1 MKVFGIT
8 GWKNSGKTHLM
19 ERLVKEF
26 KSRNFSVSTI
36 KNAHHG
42 FDVDQPGKDSFRH
55 RQAGAQEVI
64 VASSKRWVLM
74 HENNDD
80 EKIRLKDLLK
90 KLSKVDLVLVEGF
103 KQERHPKIEVVRQ
116 VKDQRLIAENDQT
129 IIALA
134 TDKNI
139 DINKTQL
146 NLNDTIGV
154 ADFIGNYLEL

>member
-1 MKVFGIT
+1 LKIFGIT

-19 ERLVKEF
+19 ERLVAEF
-26 KSRNFSVSTI
+26 KSRSLSVSTI

-55 RQAGAQEVI
+55 RQAGAQEVLI
-64 VASSKRWVLM
+64 ASEKRWVLM
-74 HENNDD
+74 HENTD
-80 EKIRLKDLLK
+80 ELQPSLTDLVK

-134 TDKNI
+134 TDTNI
-139 DINKTQL
+139 NINKTQL

>member
-80 EKIRLKDLLK
+80 EKIRLKDLMK
-90 KLSKVDLVLVEGF
+90 KLSKKGYDFVVFWEDDDWY
-103 KQERHPKIEVVRQ
+103 HPK
-116 VKDQRLIAENDQT
+116 
-129 IIALA
+129 
-134 TDKNI
+134 
-139 DINKTQL
+139 
-146 NLNDTIGV
+146 
-154 ADFIGNYLEL
+154 YLEWLIGEWVKKNKPNFFGVGETYYYNLLIGKSHHMPHPGRTSAFCTLIKLP

>member
-1 MKVFGIT
+1 
-8 GWKNSGKTHLM
+8 M

-116 VKDQRLIAENDQT
+116 VKDQRLIAENDKT

-134 TDKNI
+134 TDTNI
-139 DINKTQL
+139 NINKNSIKFKRHDRCSGL
-146 NLNDTIGV
+146 YR
-154 ADFIGNYLEL
+154 NYLEL

>member
-55 RQAGAQEVI
+55 RQAGAQEVLI
-64 VASSKRWVLM
+64 ASEKRWVLM
-74 HENNDD
+74 HENSD
-80 EKIRLKDLLK
+80 ELQPSLTDLIK

-103 KQERHPKIEVVRQ
+103 KQERHPKIEVVRK
-116 VKDQRLIAENDQT
+116 VRDQNLIAENDPT
-129 IIALA
+129 ILA
-134 TDKNI
+134 VASDV
-139 DINKTQL
+139 DISTEKTCI
-146 NLNDTIGV
+146 NLNDTI
-154 ADFIGNYLEL
+154 AIANFIGNYLEL

>member
-1 MKVFGIT
+1 
-8 GWKNSGKTHLM
+8 M

-74 HENNDD
+74 Q
-80 EKIRLKDLLK
+80 
-90 KLSKVDLVLVEGF
+90 VDLVLVEGF

-116 VKDQRLIAENDQT
+116 VKDQPLIAENDQT

-134 TDKNI
+134 TDTNI
-139 DINKTQL
+139 NINKTQL

>member
-1 MKVFGIT
+1 
-8 GWKNSGKTHLM
+8 M

-26 KSRNFSVSTI
+26 KSRKFSVSTI
-36 KNAHHG
+36 KNAHHC

-134 TDKNI
+134 TDTNI
-139 DINKTQL
+139 NINKTQL

>member
-1 MKVFGIT
+1 
-8 GWKNSGKTHLM
+8 
-19 ERLVKEF
+19 
-26 KSRNFSVSTI
+26 
-36 KNAHHG
+36 
-42 FDVDQPGKDSFRH
+42 
-55 RQAGAQEVI
+55 
-64 VASSKRWVLM
+64 M
-74 HENNDD
+74 HENTDV
-80 EKIRLKDLLK
+80 LQPSLTDLIK

-139 DINKTQL
+139 NINKTQL
-146 NLNDTIGV
+146 NLNDTVGV

>member
-1 MKVFGIT
+1 MTESKIKERIIQLKQKNKNPQYLKFFDDVEKKILNYFEQENNQTWHELYDKKPENKAEKVLKQRYI
-8 GWKNSGKTHLM
+8 
-19 ERLVKEF
+19 
-26 KSRNFSVSTI
+26 
-36 KNAHHG
+36 
-42 FDVDQPGKDSFRH
+42 
-55 RQAGAQEVI
+55 
-64 VASSKRWVLM
+64 
-74 HENNDD
+74 ENNDD
-80 EKIRLKDLLK
+80 EKIRLKDLMK

-134 TDKNI
+134 TDTNI
-139 DINKTQL
+139 NINKTQL

>member
-1 MKVFGIT
+1 LKVFGIT

-90 KLSKVDLVLVEGF
+90 KLSKVDLIHIILTLKCQDISLEGVHKILNKPYDYKQKILKKEDKKVL
-103 KQERHPKIEVVRQ
+103 
-116 VKDQRLIAENDQT
+116 
-129 IIALA
+129 
-134 TDKNI
+134 
-139 DINKTQL
+139 INF
-146 NLNDTIGV
+146 D
-154 ADFIGNYLEL
+154 

>member
-1 MKVFGIT
+1 
-8 GWKNSGKTHLM
+8 M

-26 KSRNFSVSTI
+26 KSRNLSVSTI

-55 RQAGAQEVI
+55 RQAGAKEVI

-74 HENNDD
+74 HENN
-80 EKIRLKDLLK
+80 EEEQIRLKDLMK
-90 KLSKVDLVLVEGF
+90 NLSKVDLVLVEGF
-103 KQERHPKIEVVRQ
+103 KQERHSKIEVVRQ
-116 VKDQRLIAENDQT
+116 STDQRLIAENDQT

-134 TDKNI
+134 TDTNINI
-139 DINKTQL
+139 DKTQL
-146 NLNDTIGV
+146 NLNDTVGI

>member
-1 MKVFGIT
+1 
-8 GWKNSGKTHLM
+8 
-19 ERLVKEF
+19 
-26 KSRNFSVSTI
+26 
-36 KNAHHG
+36 
-42 FDVDQPGKDSFRH
+42 
-55 RQAGAQEVI
+55 
-64 VASSKRWVLM
+64 M

-80 EKIRLKDLLK
+80 EKIKLKDLLK

-134 TDKNI
+134 TDTNI
-139 DINKTQL
+139 NINKTQL